1 MTERQVP
8 ALLKAKFT
16 AVDEVSV
23 SLSKGIQKGF
33 MVLSEFENDMPH
45 VVVKVFPKESS
56 AKAYA
61 GDQQIVKVNVVRD
74 FT

>member
-1 MTERQVP
+1 MIERQVP

-16 AVDEVSV
+16 ATDEVTTT
-23 SLSKGIQKGF
+23 LTKGLQKGY
-33 MVLSEFENDMPH
+33 MILSEFENDMSH

-61 GDQQIVKVNVVRD
+61 GDQQIIKVNVVRE

>member
-8 ALLKAKFT
+8 ALLKAKVT
-16 AVDEVSV
+16 PTDEVTTT
-23 SLSKGIQKGF
+23 LIKGLQKGF
-33 MVLSEFENDMPH
+33 MILSEFENEMPH

-61 GDQQIVKVNVVRD
+61 GDQQIIKVNVVRD
-74 FT
+74 FS